1 MMLRIVALCLLLIPF
16 FSSASVGYTGQ
27 VKKYSIEGGIV
38 KFAVCNSD
46 SSVCRGFWF
55 KPEGDYA
62 AAMLSIVL
70 TAKATGDQIY
80 VHGHAVSE
88 NPAGW
93 QYGSNSKVSS
103 IIANSQ

>member
-1 MMLRIVALCLLLIPF
+1 MLRIIALCLFLIPF
-16 FSSASVGYTGQ
+16 FSNASVEYTGQ
-27 VKKYSIEGGIV
+27 VKNYSIEGGIV
-38 KFAVCNSD
+38 KFAICNSD

-70 TAKATGDQIY
+70 TARATGDQVY
-80 VHGHAVSE
+80 VYGHAVSQ

-93 QYGSNSKVSS
+93 QYGSNSKASS
-103 IIANSQ
+103 IMVKSN